1 MPKPDW
7 LKGVFPALVTPFTK
21 DEEIDIEAYKR
32 LIDFVLKDV
41 NGVVPI
47 GTTGEFVYLADKEKR
62 LLFDTAIDHVDK
74 RAPVIAG
81 TGCSGTKETV
91 ELTQYAKDA
100 GASACL
106 VVAPFFHRPSFN
118 ELYDHYEKVNAVGLP
133 MIVYNIPQCAGVHHK
148 WWTTEGLADLDNVI
162 GVKDSSGD
170 MPYMM
175 ALFEKIK
182 GKIAIICGHDEIGLP
197 ALAAGAD
204 GLILAS
210 ANLIPDIWQRIFQSV
225 KGGDIATAQR
235 LQAEIQKLVRIITRT
250 SGSQSVK
257 EGLAMMGLEVG
268 ESRRPILTGGVFQ
281 REDREEVRVQLENL
295 GKIVKTKVELKDRQG
310 RPTDTE
316 YPVVPRSLPDFD
328 DLTFRIGEGFS
339 GPPVFETAHIDL
351 LIGWRDGPVGQ
362 AFEEAVAREHG
373 GSNMLRIVREKPS
386 IMLVPTVTVRT
397 KRQEE
402 RVFTHAAGGIITA
415 VDKMI
420 EGGVLPKA
428 LLEDIVMIANV
439 FVHPSASNPKRI
451 MFNNMK
457 AMFAATKKALENRP
471 TLVEILREKES
482 ARHPFRYTP

>member
-1 MPKPDW
+1 MPR
-7 LKGVFPALVTPFTK
+7 GCT
-21 DEEIDIEAYKR
+21 
-32 LIDFVLKDV
+32 VL
-41 NGVVPI
+41 PQ
-47 GTTGEFVYLADKEKR
+47 T
-62 LLFDTAIDHVDK
+62 
-74 RAPVIAG
+74 
-81 TGCSGTKETV
+81 
-91 ELTQYAKDA
+91 
-100 GASACL
+100 
-106 VVAPFFHRPSFN
+106 SFN
-118 ELYDHYEKVNAVGLP
+118 ELYDHYEKVNDVGLP

-182 GKIAIICGHDEIGLP
+182 GKIAIICGHDEIGMP

-210 ANLIPDIWQRIFQSV
+210 ANLIPDIWQNIYRAV
-225 KGGDIATAQR
+225 KENDIAMAQN
-235 LQAEIQKLVRIITRT
+235 LQASIQKLVRIITRT

-268 ESRRPILTGGVFQ
+268 ESRLPILSGGVFQ

-295 GKIVKTKVELKDRQG
+295 GKIKKTKVTLMDHKGG
-310 RPTDTE
+310 RAQTD
-316 YPVVPRSLPDFD
+316 YPVIPRSPPDFED
-328 DLTFRIGEGFS
+328 ITFRLGEGFS
-339 GPPVFETAHIDL
+339 GPPMSETAHIDL
-351 LIGWRDGPVGQ
+351 LIGWNDGPVGH
-362 AFEEAVAREHG
+362 AFDEAAAREQG
-373 GSNMLRIVREKPS
+373 GGRVLRVVREKPR

-402 RVFTHAAGGIITA
+402 HVFTHAANGILTA

-420 EGGVLPKA
+420 EGGVLPDA
-428 LLEDIVMIANV
+428 MLVDISMIANV

-457 AMFAATKKALENRP
+457 AMFAAVKKALENRP
-471 TLVEILREKES
+471 TLVEVLQEKES